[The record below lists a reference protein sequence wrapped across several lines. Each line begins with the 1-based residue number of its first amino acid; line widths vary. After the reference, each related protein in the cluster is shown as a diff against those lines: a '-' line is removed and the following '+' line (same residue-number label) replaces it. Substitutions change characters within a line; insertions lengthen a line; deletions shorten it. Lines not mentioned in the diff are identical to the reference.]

1 MREHAAL
8 GDLPDA
14 MPQEVLVSVAG
25 AEQFALQVR
34 THVARDVRKDA
45 LACAPP
51 AGELLISTES

>member
-1 MREHAAL
+1 
-8 GDLPDA
+8 
-14 MPQEVLVSVAG
+14 MPQEVLVGVAG

-45 LACAPP
+45 LACAPH